1 MYDAERAD
9 VRALEQLEAVLR
21 ELGEELATW
30 RARALKAESDTKGGG
45 TGSRGGAT
53 PRGDAESR
61 GRVAELEVENRHLK
75 SRVDAARSRVQEL
88 VTRLAFLEEQSRE
101 AAGTNGGASGSVP
114 R

>member
-1 MYDAERAD
+1 VYDAERAD

-30 RARALKAESDTKGGG
+30 RARALKAEADTKGGA
-45 TGSRGGAT
+45 TGSRSGAT
-53 PRGDAESR
+53 PRGDGDSR
-61 GRVAELEVENRHLK
+61 GRVAELEVENRQLR
-75 SRVDAARSRVQEL
+75 SRVDAARARVQEL

-101 AAGTNGGASGSVP
+101 AAGVNAGASGSAA

>member
-30 RARALKAESDTKGGG
+30 RARALKAEADTKSGG
-45 TGSRGGAT
+45 TGLSRGAT
-53 PRGDAESR
+53 ARGEGETR
-61 GRVAELEVENRHLK
+61 GRVAELEVENRQLR

-88 VTRLAFLEEQSRE
+88 VARMAFLEEQARE
-101 AAGTNGGASGSVP
+101 ATGTAAGASGSAA